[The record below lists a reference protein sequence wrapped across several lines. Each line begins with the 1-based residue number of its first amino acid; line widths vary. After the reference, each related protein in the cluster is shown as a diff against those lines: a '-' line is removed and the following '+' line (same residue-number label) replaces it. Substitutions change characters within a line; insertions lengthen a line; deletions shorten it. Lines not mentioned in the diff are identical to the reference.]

1 MNFSP
6 ATIAPDLARSRPA
19 LHEKSGNGVPTWQF
33 PLFLKALSKQSTER
47 QVQYAFQEVPME
59 VRQIM
64 SSDVER
70 IAPDT
75 TLQEAAMRMKMRDV
89 GFLPV
94 CEGDRVLGTLTDRD
108 IIIRGVTRGVDVRQT
123 SASDVMSKD
132 VFYCYVDEDV
142 EAVAQAMSDKQVR
155 RMIIMDRDERIVGIV
170 SLGDIAKAGT
180 DEEVSAETLRSV
192 SSEEAA

>member
-1 MNFSP
+1 
-6 ATIAPDLARSRPA
+6 
-19 LHEKSGNGVPTWQF
+19 
-33 PLFLKALSKQSTER
+33 
-47 QVQYAFQEVPME
+47 ME